1 MGGADVPLFDEFSA
15 YYDQFVNWK
24 TRLANE
30 MPFLREALSRAGAR
44 RVLDAACGTGMH
56 TVALAGEGYEVV
68 CAEPSEGML
77 RRVAENALRAGV
89 KVAQVKAGFGE
100 LRQHGLGLFD
110 AVLCLGNSL
119 PHALTHEDLVGA
131 LADFHAVLR
140 PGGVAII
147 QNRNYD
153 KVLMDRIR
161 FMPLETAETAN
172 RELLF
177 LRFVDF
183 GDELLTFNVVTLI
196 REDGRWRYEVGS
208 TKHRPIT
215 VAEAESALMSA
226 GFASWDLYGDYQF
239 SAFDPARSGDLIVV
253 ARR

>member
-1 MGGADVPLFDEFSA
+1 MGNSEVPLFDDFSA
-15 YYDQFVNWK
+15 YYDLFVNWER
-24 TRLANE
+24 RLANE
-30 MPFLREALSRAGAR
+30 LPFLREVLSRASAR

-56 TVALAGEGYEVV
+56 AVALAREGYEVV

-77 RRVAENALRAGV
+77 HRVAENAKKCGV
-89 KVAQVKAGFGE
+89 EVGQVKAGFGE
-100 LRQHGLGLFD
+100 LRKRAPGPFD

-119 PHALTHEDLVGA
+119 PHALTHKDLVDA
-131 LADFHAVLR
+131 LADFRAVLHQ
-140 PGGVAII
+140 GGIVII

-153 KVLMDRIR
+153 KVLRERIR
-161 FMPLETAETAN
+161 FMPLETAGTPG

-183 GDELLTFNVVTLI
+183 GDELLTFNMVTLI

-215 VAEAESALMSA
+215 VAEEESALRSA
-226 GFASWDLYGDYQF
+226 GLATWDLYGGYQF
-239 SAFDPARSGDLIVV
+239 SAFDPAQSGDLIVV